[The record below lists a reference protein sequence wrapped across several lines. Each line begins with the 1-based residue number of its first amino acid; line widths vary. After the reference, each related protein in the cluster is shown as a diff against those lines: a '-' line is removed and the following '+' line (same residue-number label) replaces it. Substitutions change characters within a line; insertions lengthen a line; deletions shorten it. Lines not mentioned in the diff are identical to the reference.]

1 MGEFERQA
9 KFDLAYASC
18 IYSGIS
24 KALDFDMEYGQ
35 EDRTEEFQYIVDR
48 YCNEFIVSGDFLR
61 EKLEKYKK
69 YVRENN
75 RKKD

>member
-18 IYSGIS
+18 VYSGIS
-24 KALDFDMEYGQ
+24 KALDFDMAYGQ

-69 YVRENN
+69 H

>member
-48 YCNEFIVSGDFLR
+48 YCSEIIVSGDFLK
-61 EKLEKYKK
+61 EKLKKYKK
-69 YVRENN
+69 YVKEKH